1 MAVKPLNY
9 SNIRFRAWRNEMAKV
24 KWAVASKKK
33 RKRVLKKAKGQYGAR
48 SKLIR
53 TAQEAVQRGMV
64 YNYRDRKNRK
74 RTFRSLWIVRI
85 NAACNE
91 LGLSYSKFV
100 NGLKTAKIEMNRKVL
115 ADLAANDPKAF
126 KAIVKTI
133 QG

>member
-1 MAVKPLNY
+1 
-9 SNIRFRAWRNEMAKV
+9 MAKV

>member
-1 MAVKPLNY
+1 
-9 SNIRFRAWRNEMAKV
+9 MAKV
-24 KWAVASKKK
+24 KWAVASKLR
-33 RKRVLKKAKGQYGAR
+33 RKRLLKKAKGQFGGR

-53 TAQEAVQRGMV
+53 TAKESVQKGMT
-64 YNYRDRKNRK
+64 YNYRDRKQNK
-74 RTFRSLWIVRI
+74 RNFRSLWIIRI

-91 LGLSYSKFV
+91 LGISYSKFI
-100 NGLKTAKIEMNRKVL
+100 NGLKTSKIEINRKVL